1 MLLAQCSHGEKS
13 VSEKVSTTETENHLS
28 EMIEVPASVFV
39 FGTTEEEFKLLMSR
53 RTVNF
58 PGMEERMRKVFVIP
72 PKSVA
77 LLTFRMDPFEVTN
90 EEFREFVVEVGY
102 RPEDRSNFLKH
113 WTSATEYP
121 DWAGSFPVTWVSQ
134 EDAEAF
140 CSWRGKR
147 LPTEEEWEKAARG
160 EAGGRFPWGD
170 VPPTGETANF
180 STDTLEPVGNRPID
194 CSPYGIYDLAGNASE
209 LTASL
214 IPGTRGSSVIV
225 KGGCYKAGPSEMAT
239 FFRRSVRGADQRTE
253 HISFRCVAD

>member
-1 MLLAQCSHGEKS
+1 MQ
-13 VSEKVSTTETENHLS
+13 
-28 EMIEVPASVFV
+28 EVPSGLFL
-39 FGTTEEEFKLLMSR
+39 FGTTEEEFKLLMAR

-58 PGMEERMRKVFVIP
+58 PGMEERMRKIFVIP
-72 PKSVA
+72 PKPVE
-77 LLTFRMDPFEVTN
+77 LPTFWMDRFEVTN
-90 EEFREFVVEVGY
+90 EDFREFVVAVGY
-102 RPEDRSNFLKH
+102 RPENRSNYLEH

-134 EDAEAF
+134 MDAKAF

-170 VPPTGETANF
+170 VRPTDETANF
-180 STDTLEPVGNRPID
+180 STDALEPVGNRPSD

-209 LTASL
+209 FTASFTA
-214 IPGTRGSSVIV
+214 GVRVSKVVV

-239 FFRRSVRGADQRTE
+239 FFRRSIQGVERRAE
-253 HISFRCVAD
+253 HIGFRCVAD